1 VILLNRNVLIIS
13 DRLGLRNFGHSNF
26 IPRKSNWDLSSCRN
40 AVMVIL
46 NLIIWERSHRMGWII
61 YTMELVFKVL
71 MSICKM
77 RLIRLSRWVRFSKQ
91 LSIGLLSPLRVSQA
105 VILDLFSIYIW
116 LNRTIFIYDLSQ
128 MHNMRLA
135 LLFLVFYRSWATLF
149 NFIILLRELSIDRT
163 SLISSWKKS
172 RILSVARSITVHIE
186 LEMRWFVANTEAHH
200 ITDPIAFRVK
210 LVSGK
215 VLVEPTI
222 VSVSCR
228 YRPWRIIIFK
238 ILMQTGD
245 LITIVPSDGVVIIL
259 DQRWCEWL
267 IFQPTQSS
275 VSAVCPRVL

>member
-1 VILLNRNVLIIS
+1 MLIIS
-13 DRLGLRNFGHSNF
+13 DRLRLRNFGHSNF
-26 IPRKSNWDLSSCRN
+26 ITRKSNGDLSSCWD

-46 NLIIWERSHRMGWII
+46 NLIVWERSHRMGWII

-77 RLIRLSRWVRFSKQ
+77 RLVRLSRWVRLSEQ

-105 VILDLFSIYIW
+105 IILDLFSIYIG
-116 LNRTIFIYDLSQ
+116 LNRTIFIDDLSQ
-128 MHNMRLA
+128 MHNMGLA
-135 LLFLVFYRSWATLF
+135 LLFLVFYRPCATLF

-163 SLISSWKKS
+163 SLISSRKKP
-172 RILSVARSITVHIE
+172 RILSVARSITVQIE
-186 LEMRWFVANTEAHH
+186 LEMRWFVAYTEAHH
-200 ITDPIAFRVK
+200 ITNPITFRVK

-215 VLVEPTI
+215 VLVKSTI
-222 VSVSCR
+222 VSVSCGDW
-228 YRPWRIIIFK
+228 PWRIIIFK

-259 DQRWCEWL
+259 NQRWCEWL

-275 VSAVCPRVL
+275 ISAVCPRVL